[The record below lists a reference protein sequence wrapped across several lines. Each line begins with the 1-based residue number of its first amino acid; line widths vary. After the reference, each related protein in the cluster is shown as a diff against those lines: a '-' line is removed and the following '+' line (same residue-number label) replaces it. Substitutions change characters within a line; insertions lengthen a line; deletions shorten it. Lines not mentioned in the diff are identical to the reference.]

1 MDNIPNPPIITRLC
15 SDSEAFIFTHGIK
28 VYNET
33 FPKNN
38 KDKVNIKIIKK
49 SHFITINIKYLRKIF
64 TYK

>member
-38 KDKVNIKIIKK
+38 KDKVNIKKSSKK
-49 SHFITINIKYLRKIF
+49 SHFITINDKN
-64 TYK
+64 T